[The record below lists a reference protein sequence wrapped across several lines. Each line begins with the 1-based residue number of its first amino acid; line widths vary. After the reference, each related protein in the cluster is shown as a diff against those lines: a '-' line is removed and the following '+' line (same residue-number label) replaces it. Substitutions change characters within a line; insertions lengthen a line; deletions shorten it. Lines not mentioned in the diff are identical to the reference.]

1 MLERQDEKNTD
12 SSQRF
17 FTDRLS
23 DNIRKP
29 FFEESAVSQQSSEM
43 NQVKRIGGKENER
56 VCGNL
61 QKACRKARLHI
72 C

>member
-29 FFEESAVSQQSSEM
+29 FLRNQPFLSKAV
-43 NQVKRIGGKENER
+43 K
-56 VCGNL
+56 
-61 QKACRKARLHI
+61 
-72 C
+72 

>member
-43 NQVKRIGGKENER
+43 NQVKRLGGKENER
-56 VCGNL
+56 VCTESHRRN
-61 QKACRKARLHI
+61 KEKESD
-72 C
+72 